1 MAISI
6 GNLNISDIYNGNN
19 RIKKIYNANNLI
31 YEFQEQQSTDNLLV
45 LSEDNS
51 SWQSW
56 DNDEGL
62 ITFNADNTLTLNIT
76 GASSWGLN
84 IYQPNLIL
92 ESGKTYKLSC
102 NNIGKSTWISINSDD
117 SMMIHR
123 DLKTIEFTVSDNVI
137 NPNLIIWANS
147 GVVYDNVLWNIV
159 LEEVTSIEINY
170 FDTANKVYEESITSY
185 QVLSSNSYTASAN
198 SASSAYVTFEIPG
211 LTANTNYQLTYDVEN
226 TNSNFNK
233 WYFITDSNDNDV
245 LLNSD
250 DGSTFN
256 TGTNT
261 KVHARIAVVDG
272 SDVTENTCTYTNIK
286 MTEV

>member
-51 SWQSW
+51 SRQSW

-62 ITFNADNTLTLNIT
+62 ITFNLDNTLTLNIT

-84 IYQPNLIL
+84 IYQPNLTL

-102 NNIGKSTWISINSDD
+102 NNIGSSTWISINNDD
-117 SMMIHR
+117 SMMIHK
-123 DLKTIEFTVSDNVI
+123 DLKTIEFTVSDNII

-159 LEEVTSIEINY
+159 LEEVASIEINY

-198 SASSAYVTFEIPG
+198 STSPAYVTFEIPG
-211 LTANTNYQLTYDVEN
+211 LTANTNYQLTYDVQN
-226 TNSNFNK
+226 TNTNFDK
-233 WYFITDSNDNDV
+233 WYFITDGNDSDI